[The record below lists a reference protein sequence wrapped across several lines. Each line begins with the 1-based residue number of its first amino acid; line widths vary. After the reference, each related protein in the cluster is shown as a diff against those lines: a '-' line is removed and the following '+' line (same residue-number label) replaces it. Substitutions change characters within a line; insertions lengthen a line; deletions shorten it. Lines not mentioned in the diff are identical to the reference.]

1 MKALRD
7 KPLHVRVVRGFLLA
21 IFLAL
26 AAFLTPTPYHVQ
38 APGHPSD
45 VEKMIKIESATYPSQ
60 GKFLLPTV
68 VSEPATILYCIYSFF
83 DPEAVL
89 TRESDDRPKA
99 QTPDSSDQQMA
110 LSQYLSSVVALEALG
125 YDILG
130 RLRGIRVL
138 DLTQDSPNREI
149 LQRGDLILALKGQ
162 RLEDFKQFSDIVGKS
177 KPGQT
182 LSGEILRNEKTQEVQ
197 LEVYQPQDRPLI
209 GVVMRA
215 EYIPDFPFRINFQSG
230 STLGASGGLV
240 FALQIYDLLTPEDL
254 TKGRIIAATGTLD
267 GNGGVGPIDGINFK
281 LKGAQRAGAEVILI
295 PQDNLKDVDWS
306 PQGVKVIPVS
316 SFNDALHALQK

>member
-26 AAFLTPTPYHVQ
+26 VAFLTPTPYHVQ
-38 APGHPSD
+38 APGSPTD
-45 VEKMIKIESATYPSQ
+45 VETMIKIESKTYPSQ

-68 VSEPATILYCIYSFF
+68 VSEPATILYCLYSFL

-89 TRESDDRPKA
+89 TRESDSRPKA
-99 QTPDSSDQQMA
+99 QTPSSNDQQMA

-125 YDILG
+125 YDIRG
-130 RLRGIRVL
+130 RLKGIRIL
-138 DLTQDSPNREI
+138 DLTPDSPNRQA
-149 LQRGDLILALKGQ
+149 LQSGDLILSLKGR
-162 RLEDFKQFSDIVGKS
+162 RLEEFGELSTIVGES
-177 KPGQT
+177 KPGQRF
-182 LSGEILRNEKTQEVQ
+182 SAEVLRKEKTEKVE

-209 GVVMRA
+209 GVVMRP
-215 EYIPDFPFRINFQSG
+215 EYIPDFPFRIDFQSG
-230 STLGASGGLV
+230 NTLGASGGLV
-240 FALQIYDLLTPEDL
+240 FALQIYDLLTPKDL

-267 GNGGVGPIDGINFK
+267 GKGRVGPIDGINFK
-281 LKGAQRAGAEVILI
+281 LKGAQRAGADVILI
-295 PQDNLKDVDWS
+295 PQDNLEDVDWS

-316 SFNDALHALQK
+316 SFNDALHVLQK